1 MIKLLRYPIFFL
13 IVAAVFSFPLLEAFS
28 HGPSESISPTVK
40 RLTPSVVNIS
50 TTNVIKAS
58 PFSSPYQDEYFKK
71 FFEKFFPE
79 QMPEREFRNR
89 GLGSGF
95 IMSSDGYIITNNH
108 VVRKAEEIEV
118 ILEGG
123 GKHTAKIVGTDPV
136 TDLALLKIDPQ
147 GTLPAVEMGDSSA
160 LAIGDSVFAIGN
172 PFGLGHTVTAGI
184 VSAKG
189 RALGIGRYDN
199 FIQTDAA
206 INPGNSGG
214 PLFDYEGRVVG
225 VNTAVMARGQGLGF
239 AIPIN
244 MAKTVV
250 EHLKVH
256 GRVIR
261 GWLGIMIQDITP
273 EISEALG
280 INRDEGGLVSEVKEG
295 SPADKAGIIRGDV
308 IVFVEGE
315 RVPDAASLARKLAL
329 TKPGVD
335 TRFVVLRDGK
345 EMAFT
350 IKLIE
355 HPENEKTEESPDKLK
370 TEEELGIEVSEITEQ
385 LRSRFKIKAAGGVII
400 ARVAR
405 GGLGSEAGFRP
416 GDVILEVNGDAV
428 SGLDEYQK
436 ALEKHRSGGTLLFL
450 IERGGRTI
458 YLGVKSGGE

>member
-1 MIKLLRYPIFFL
+1 MKLLKHPLFFF
-13 IVAAVFSFPLLEAFS
+13 IVAAVLSFPLSKALS
-28 HGPSESISPTVK
+28 HGSSESISPTVK

-58 PFSSPYQDEYFKK
+58 PFALPSQDEYFKK
-71 FFEKFFPE
+71 FFEKFFSD
-79 QMPEREFRNR
+79 QMPGREFRNK

-123 GKHTAKIVGTDPV
+123 RKYTAKIVGTDPA
-136 TDLALLKIDPQ
+136 TDLALLKVDPQ
-147 GTLPAVEMGDSSA
+147 GPLPAVEMGDSSA
-160 LAIGDSVFAIGN
+160 LAIGDGVFAIGN

-256 GRVIR
+256 GKVIR

-280 INRDEGGLVSEVKEG
+280 INRDKGGLVSEVREG
-295 SPADKAGIIRGDV
+295 SPADKAGLRRGDV
-308 IVFVEGE
+308 IVSVEDE
-315 RVPDAASLARKLAL
+315 EIQDAATLARKLAL

-335 TRFVVLRDGK
+335 TKFVVLRDGK
-345 EMAFT
+345 QRAFT

-355 HPENEKTEESPDKLK
+355 HPENEKTEESTDKLK
-370 TEEELGIEVSEITEQ
+370 AEEELGIEVSEITEQ
-385 LRSRFKIKAAGGVII
+385 LRSRFKIKASDGVII

-405 GGLGSEAGFRP
+405 GSLASEAGFHP
-416 GDVILEVNGDAV
+416 GDVIVEVNGDAV
-428 SGLDEYQK
+428 SGLDEYHD
-436 ALEKHRSGGTLLFL
+436 ALKEHGSSGTLLFL
-450 IERGGRTI
+450 IERRGRTI
-458 YLGVKSGGE
+458 YLGVKTGRE

>member
-1 MIKLLRYPIFFL
+1 MKLLKYFL
-13 IVAAVFSFPLLEAFS
+13 FPLVVAAVFAFPLSKALS
-28 HGPSESISPTVK
+28 HASPESISPTVK

-50 TTNVIKAS
+50 TTNVIKTS
-58 PFSSPYQDEYFKK
+58 PFASPYQDEQFKK
-71 FFEKFFPE
+71 FFEKFFSD
-79 QMPEREFRNR
+79 QMPGREFRNK

-95 IMSSDGYIITNNH
+95 VMSSDGYIITNNH

-123 GKHTAKIVGTDPV
+123 KKYNAEIVGTDPV
-136 TDLALLKIDPQ
+136 TDLALLKIDPEEP
-147 GTLPAVEMGDSSA
+147 LPAVEMGDSSA
-160 LAIGDSVFAIGN
+160 LQIGDGVFAIGN

-214 PLFDYEGRVVG
+214 PLFDYEGKVVG

-244 MAKTVV
+244 MAKLVV
-250 EHLKVH
+250 EQLKVS
-256 GRVIR
+256 GRVVR

-273 EISEALG
+273 EISEALD
-280 INRDEGGLVSEVKEG
+280 INRDKGGLISEVKDG
-295 SPADKAGIIRGDV
+295 SPADKAGLRRGDV
-308 IVFVEGE
+308 IVSVESE
-315 RVPDAASLARKLAL
+315 EIPDAATLARKLAL

-335 TRFVVLRDGK
+335 TKFVALRDGK
-345 EMAFT
+345 EKTFT

-355 HPENEKTEESPDKLK
+355 HPENEKIKESPDKLK
-370 TEEELGIEVSEITEQ
+370 AEEELGIKVSEITQQ
-385 LRSRFKIKAAGGVII
+385 LRNRFKIQASGGVII
-400 ARVAR
+400 ANVAP
-405 GGLGSEAGFRP
+405 GSLASESGLRP
-416 GDVILEVNGDAV
+416 GDVILEVNGDSV
-428 SGLDEYQK
+428 DGLEDYQE
-436 ALEKHRSGGTLLFL
+436 ALEEHASEKTLLFL

-458 YLGVKSGGE
+458 YIAVRTGRG

>member
-1 MIKLLRYPIFFL
+1 MKSLRYLLFFF
-13 IVAAVFSFPLLEAFS
+13 IVAAVFSFSLPEAFS
-28 HGPSESISPTVK
+28 HGASESISPTVK

-58 PFSSPYQDEYFKK
+58 PYQDEYFKK

-79 QMPEREFRNR
+79 QMPGREFRNK

-95 IMSSDGYIITNNH
+95 VMSSDGYVITNNH

-123 GKHTAKIVGTDPV
+123 KKYTAKIVGTDPA
-136 TDLALLKIDPQ
+136 TDLALLKIDPE
-147 GTLPAVEMGDSSA
+147 GLLPAVEMGDSSA
-160 LAIGDSVFAIGN
+160 LAIGDGVFAIGN

-214 PLFDYEGRVVG
+214 PLFDYEGKVVG

-244 MAKTVV
+244 MARTVV

-256 GRVIR
+256 GKVIR

-280 INRDEGGLVSEVKEG
+280 INRDKGGLVSEVKEG
-295 SPADKAGIIRGDV
+295 SPADKAGIRRGDV
-308 IVFVEGE
+308 IVSVEGE
-315 RVPDAASLARKLAL
+315 KIPDAATLARKLAL

-335 TRFVVLRDGK
+335 TKFAVLRDGK
-345 EMAFT
+345 EKVFT

-355 HPENEKTEESPDKLK
+355 HPENEKIEESPDKLK
-370 TEEELGIEVSEITEQ
+370 AEEELGIEVTEITEQ
-385 LRSRFKIKAAGGVII
+385 LRNRFKIKTSGGVII
-400 ARVAR
+400 VKVAR
-405 GGLGSEAGFRP
+405 GSLASEAGFRP
-416 GDVILEVNGDAV
+416 GDVIMEVNGDAV
-428 SGLDEYQK
+428 GGLDEYQE
-436 ALEKHRSGGTLLFL
+436 ALEEYGSRETLLFL
-450 IERGGRTI
+450 IERRGRTI
-458 YLGVKSGGE
+458 YLGVKTGRE

>member
-1 MIKLLRYPIFFL
+1 MKSLKHLLFFF
-13 IVAAVFSFPLLEAFS
+13 IVATVFPFPLSEALS
-28 HGPSESISPTVK
+28 HGPSGSISPTVK

-58 PFSSPYQDEYFKK
+58 PYQDEYFRK
-71 FFEKFFPE
+71 FFEKFFSD
-79 QMPEREFRNR
+79 QMPEREFRNK

-95 IMSSDGYIITNNH
+95 IISSDGYIITNNH

-123 GKHTAKIVGTDPV
+123 KKYTAKIVGTDPV
-136 TDLALLKIDPQ
+136 TDLALLKIDPE

-160 LAIGDSVFAIGN
+160 LAIGERVFAIGN

-244 MAKTVV
+244 MAKIVV

-280 INRDEGGLVSEVKEG
+280 INSDRGGLVSEVKEG
-295 SPADKAGIIRGDV
+295 SPADKAGLRRGDV
-308 IVFVEGE
+308 IVSVEGE
-315 RVPDAASLARKLAL
+315 EIPDAATLARKLAL

-335 TRFVVLRDGK
+335 TKFAVLRDGK
-345 EMAFT
+345 ERVLT

-355 HPENEKTEESPDKLK
+355 HPENERIEESPDRLK
-370 TEEELGIEVSEITEQ
+370 AEEELGIEVSEITEQ
-385 LRSRFKIKAAGGVII
+385 LRNRFKIKASGGVII
-400 ARVAR
+400 AKVAR
-405 GGLGSEAGFRP
+405 GSLASEAGFRP

-428 SGLDEYQK
+428 GGLDQYQE
-436 ALEKHRSGGTLLFL
+436 ALEEHGSKVTLLFL
-450 IERGGRTI
+450 VERGGRTI
-458 YLGVKSGGE
+458 YLGVKTGRE

>member
-1 MIKLLRYPIFFL
+1 MKSLKHLLFFL
-13 IVAAVFSFPLLEAFS
+13 VSAAVFLLPFSEALS
-28 HGPSESISPTVK
+28 HGSSESISPTVK

-58 PFSSPYQDEYFKK
+58 PFGSPYQDEYFKK
-71 FFEKFFPE
+71 FFEKFFSE
-79 QMPEREFRNR
+79 EMPEREFRNK

-123 GKHTAKIVGTDPV
+123 KKYTAKIVGTDPV
-136 TDLALLKIDPQ
+136 TDLALLKIDPEVP
-147 GTLPAVEMGDSSA
+147 LPAVEMGDSST
-160 LAIGDSVFAIGN
+160 LAIGDWVFAIGN

-214 PLFDYEGRVVG
+214 PLFHSEGRVVG

-244 MAKTVV
+244 MAKIVI

-280 INRDEGGLVSEVKEG
+280 IKRDKGGLVSEVKEG
-295 SPADKAGIIRGDV
+295 SPADKAGLRRGDV
-308 IVFVEGE
+308 IVSVEGE
-315 RVPDAASLARKLAL
+315 EIPDAATLARKLAL
-329 TKPGVD
+329 TQPGVD
-335 TRFVVLRDGK
+335 TKFVVLSDGEK
-345 EMAFT
+345 KTLT

-355 HPENEKTEESPDKLK
+355 HPENEKVKESTDKLK
-370 TEEELGIEVSEITEQ
+370 TEEKLGIEVSEITQQ
-385 LRSRFKIKAAGGVII
+385 LRNRFKINASGGVII
-400 ARVAR
+400 VNVAPGSLAFESGLRV
-405 GGLGSEAGFRP
+405 
-416 GDVILEVNGDAV
+416 GDVILEVNGDSV
-428 SGLDEYQK
+428 DGLEEYQK
-436 ALEKHRSGGTLLFL
+436 ALDEHGSGRTLLFL

-458 YLGVKSGGE
+458 YLGVKTGRG

>member
-1 MIKLLRYPIFFL
+1 MNLLKYLLFFF
-13 IVAAVFSFPLLEAFS
+13 IVAVVFSFPSSKVLS
-28 HGPSESISPTVK
+28 HGSSESISPTVK

-50 TTNVIKAS
+50 TTTVIKAS
-58 PFSSPYQDEYFKK
+58 PFASPYQDEHFKK
-71 FFEKFFPE
+71 FFEKFFSD
-79 QMPEREFRNR
+79 QMPEREFRNK

-123 GKHTAKIVGTDPV
+123 KKYTAKIVGTDPV
-136 TDLALLKIDPQ
+136 TDLALLKIDPE
-147 GTLPAVEMGDSSA
+147 GSLPAVEIGDSST
-160 LAIGDSVFAIGN
+160 LEIGDWVFAIGN

-239 AIPIN
+239 AIPVN
-244 MAKTVV
+244 MAKFVI

-280 INRDEGGLVSEVKEG
+280 INRDKGGLVSEVKEG
-295 SPADKAGIIRGDV
+295 SPAGKAGLRRGDV
-308 IVFVEGE
+308 IVSVEGE
-315 RVPDAASLARKLAL
+315 KIPDAATLTRKLAL

-335 TRFVVLRDGK
+335 TKFVVFRDGK
-345 EMAFT
+345 EKTFT

-355 HPENEKTEESPDKLK
+355 HPENEKIKESADKMKAEEK
-370 TEEELGIEVSEITEQ
+370 LGIEVSEITQQ
-385 LRSRFKIKAAGGVII
+385 LRNRFKIKASGGVIVI
-400 ARVAR
+400 NVAP
-405 GGLGSEAGFRP
+405 GSLASESGFRA
-416 GDVILEVNGDAV
+416 GDVILEVNGDSV
-428 SGLDEYQK
+428 NGLDEYRE
-436 ALEKHRSGGTLLFL
+436 ALEEHGSGRTLLFL

-458 YLGVKSGGE
+458 YLGIKTDRG

>member
-1 MIKLLRYPIFFL
+1 MNLLKYLLFL
-13 IVAAVFSFPLLEAFS
+13 FIVAVVFSFPSSKVLS
-28 HGPSESISPTVK
+28 HGSSESISPTVK

-50 TTNVIKAS
+50 TTTVTKAS
-58 PFSSPYQDEYFKK
+58 PFASPYQDEYFKK
-71 FFEKFFPE
+71 FFEKFFSD
-79 QMPEREFRNR
+79 QMPEREFRNK

-123 GKHTAKIVGTDPV
+123 KKYTAKIVGTDPV
-136 TDLALLKIDPQ
+136 TDLALLKIDPE
-147 GTLPAVEMGDSSA
+147 GSLPAVEIGDSST
-160 LAIGDSVFAIGN
+160 LEIGDWVFAIGN

-239 AIPIN
+239 AIPVN
-244 MAKTVV
+244 MAKFVI

-280 INRDEGGLVSEVKEG
+280 INRDKGGLVSEVKEG
-295 SPADKAGIIRGDV
+295 SPAGKAGLRRGDV
-308 IVFVEGE
+308 IVSVEGE
-315 RVPDAASLARKLAL
+315 KIPDAATLTRKLAL

-335 TRFVVLRDGK
+335 TKFVVFRDGK
-345 EMAFT
+345 EKTFT

-355 HPENEKTEESPDKLK
+355 HPENEKIKESADKMKAEEK
-370 TEEELGIEVSEITEQ
+370 LGIEVSEITQQ
-385 LRSRFKIKAAGGVII
+385 LRNRFKIKASGGVIVI
-400 ARVAR
+400 NVAP
-405 GGLGSEAGFRP
+405 GSLASESGFRA
-416 GDVILEVNGDAV
+416 GDVILEVNGDSV
-428 SGLDEYQK
+428 NGLDEYRE
-436 ALEKHRSGGTLLFL
+436 ALEEHGSGRTLLFL

-458 YLGVKSGGE
+458 YLGIKTDRG

>member
-1 MIKLLRYPIFFL
+1 MKSLKHLLFFL
-13 IVAAVFSFPLLEAFS
+13 VSAAVFSLPFSEALS
-28 HGPSESISPTVK
+28 HGSSESISPTVK

-58 PFSSPYQDEYFKK
+58 PFGSPYQDEYFKK
-71 FFEKFFPE
+71 FFEKFFSE
-79 QMPEREFRNR
+79 EMPEREFRNK

-123 GKHTAKIVGTDPV
+123 KKYTAKIVGTDPV
-136 TDLALLKIDPQ
+136 TDLALLKIDPEVP
-147 GTLPAVEMGDSSA
+147 LPAVEMGDSST
-160 LAIGDSVFAIGN
+160 LAIGDWVFAIGN

-239 AIPIN
+239 AIPVN
-244 MAKTVV
+244 MAKIVI

-280 INRDEGGLVSEVKEG
+280 IKRDKGGLVSEVKEG
-295 SPADKAGIIRGDV
+295 SPADKAGLRRGDV
-308 IVFVEGE
+308 IVSVEGE
-315 RVPDAASLARKLAL
+315 EIRDAATLARKLAL
-329 TKPGVD
+329 TQPGID
-335 TRFVVLRDGK
+335 TKFVVLSDGK
-345 EMAFT
+345 EKTLT

-355 HPENEKTEESPDKLK
+355 HPENEKIKESTDKLETEEK
-370 TEEELGIEVSEITEQ
+370 LGIEVSEITQQ
-385 LRSRFKIKAAGGVII
+385 LRNRFKINASSGVII
-400 ARVAR
+400 VNVAPGSLAFESGLRV
-405 GGLGSEAGFRP
+405 
-416 GDVILEVNGDAV
+416 GDVILEVNGDSV
-428 SGLDEYQK
+428 DGLGEYQK
-436 ALEKHRSGGTLLFL
+436 ALDEHGSGRILLFL

-458 YLGVKSGGE
+458 YLGVKTGRG

>member
-1 MIKLLRYPIFFL
+1 MKSLKPLFFFF
-13 IVAAVFSFPLLEAFS
+13 IVAAVFSFPLSEAIS
-28 HGPSESISPTVK
+28 HGPSESISSTVK

-58 PFSSPYQDEYFKK
+58 PFASPYQDEYFKK
-71 FFEKFFPE
+71 FFEKFFPD
-79 QMPEREFRNR
+79 QMPEREFRNK

-123 GKHTAKIVGTDPV
+123 KKYTAKIVGTDPV
-136 TDLALLKIDPQ
+136 TDLALLKIDPE
-147 GTLPAVEMGDSSA
+147 GPLPAVEMGDSSA

-199 FIQTDAA
+199 FVQTDAA

-214 PLFDYEGRVVG
+214 PLFDYEGKVVG

-273 EISEALG
+273 EISEALE

-295 SPADKAGIIRGDV
+295 SPADRAGLRRGDV
-308 IVFVEGE
+308 IVSLEGE
-315 RVPDAASLARKLAL
+315 KIPDAATLARKLAL
-329 TKPGVD
+329 TRPGVD
-335 TRFVVLRDGK
+335 TKFVVLRDGK
-345 EMAFT
+345 ERVFT
-350 IKLIE
+350 VKLIE
-355 HPENEKTEESPDKLK
+355 HPENEKIEESLDKLK
-370 TEEELGIEVSEITEQ
+370 AEEELGIEVSEITDQ
-385 LRSRFKIKAAGGVII
+385 LRNRFKINASGGVII
-400 ARVAR
+400 VKVAR
-405 GGLGSEAGFRP
+405 GGLASEAGFRP

-428 SGLDEYQK
+428 GGLDEYQK
-436 ALEKHRSGGTLLFL
+436 ALEEQGFKGTLLFL
-450 IERGGRTI
+450 VERGGRTI
-458 YLGVKSGGE
+458 YLGVKTGRE

>member
-1 MIKLLRYPIFFL
+1 MKSLKYLLFFL
-13 IVAAVFSFPLLEAFS
+13 VSAAVFSLPFPEALS
-28 HGPSESISPTVK
+28 HGSSESISPTVK

-58 PFSSPYQDEYFKK
+58 PFGSPYQDEYFKK
-71 FFEKFFPE
+71 FFEKFFSE
-79 QMPEREFRNR
+79 GMPEREFRNK

-123 GKHTAKIVGTDPV
+123 KKYTAEIVGTDPV
-136 TDLALLKIDPQ
+136 TDLALLKIDPE
-147 GTLPAVEMGDSSA
+147 GPLPAVEMGDSST
-160 LAIGDSVFAIGN
+160 LAIGDWVFAIGN

-244 MAKTVV
+244 MAKIVI

-280 INRDEGGLVSEVKEG
+280 IKRDKGGLVSEVKEG
-295 SPADKAGIIRGDV
+295 SPADKAGLRRGDV
-308 IVFVEGE
+308 IVSVEGE
-315 RVPDAASLARKLAL
+315 EIPDAATLARKLAL

-335 TRFVVLRDGK
+335 TKFVVFSDGREK
-345 EMAFT
+345 TLT

-355 HPENEKTEESPDKLK
+355 HPENEKIKESTDKLK
-370 TEEELGIEVSEITEQ
+370 TEEKLGIEVSEITRQ
-385 LRSRFKIKAAGGVII
+385 LRNRFKINASGGVII
-400 ARVAR
+400 VNVAPGSLASESGLRV
-405 GGLGSEAGFRP
+405 
-416 GDVILEVNGDAV
+416 GDVILEVNGDSV
-428 SGLDEYQK
+428 DGLKEYQK
-436 ALEKHRSGGTLLFL
+436 ALEKHGSGRTLLFL

-458 YLGVKSGGE
+458 YLGVKTGRS

>member
-1 MIKLLRYPIFFL
+1 MNLLKYLLFL
-13 IVAAVFSFPLLEAFS
+13 FIVAVVFSFPSSKVLS
-28 HGPSESISPTVK
+28 HGSSGSISPTVK

-50 TTNVIKAS
+50 TTTVTKAS
-58 PFSSPYQDEYFKK
+58 PFASPYQDEYFKK
-71 FFEKFFPE
+71 FFEKFFSD
-79 QMPEREFRNR
+79 QMPEREFRNK

-123 GKHTAKIVGTDPV
+123 KKYTAKIVGTDPV
-136 TDLALLKIDPQ
+136 TDLALLKIDPE
-147 GTLPAVEMGDSSA
+147 GSLPAVEIGDSST
-160 LAIGDSVFAIGN
+160 LEIGDWVFAIGN

-239 AIPIN
+239 AIPVN
-244 MAKTVV
+244 MAKFVI

-280 INRDEGGLVSEVKEG
+280 INRDKGGLVSEVKEG
-295 SPADKAGIIRGDV
+295 SPAGKAGLRRGDV
-308 IVFVEGE
+308 IVSVEGE
-315 RVPDAASLARKLAL
+315 KIPDAATLTRKLAL

-335 TRFVVLRDGK
+335 TKFVVFRDGK
-345 EMAFT
+345 EKTFT

-355 HPENEKTEESPDKLK
+355 HPENEKIKESADKMKAEEK
-370 TEEELGIEVSEITEQ
+370 LGIEVSEITQQ
-385 LRSRFKIKAAGGVII
+385 LRNRFKIKASGGVIVI
-400 ARVAR
+400 NVAP
-405 GGLGSEAGFRP
+405 GSLASESGFRA
-416 GDVILEVNGDAV
+416 GDVILEVNGDSV
-428 SGLDEYQK
+428 NGLDEYREV
-436 ALEKHRSGGTLLFL
+436 LEEHGSGRTLLFL

-458 YLGVKSGGE
+458 YLGIKTDRG

>member
-1 MIKLLRYPIFFL
+1 M
-13 IVAAVFSFPLLEAFS
+13 AAVFSFPLSEALS
-28 HGPSESISPTVK
+28 HGLSESISPTVK

-58 PFSSPYQDEYFKK
+58 PYQDEYFKK
-71 FFEKFFPE
+71 FFEKFLPD
-79 QMPEREFRNR
+79 QMPEREFRNK

-123 GKHTAKIVGTDPV
+123 KKHTANIVGTDPV
-136 TDLALLKIDPQ
+136 TDLALLKIDPE
-147 GTLPAVEMGDSSA
+147 GPLPAVEMGDSSA

-214 PLFDYEGRVVG
+214 PLFDYEGKVVG

-244 MAKTVV
+244 MAKIVV

-273 EISEALG
+273 EISEALE

-295 SPADKAGIIRGDV
+295 SPADKAGIRRGDV
-308 IVFVEGE
+308 IISVEGE
-315 RVPDAASLARKLAL
+315 KIPDAATLARKLAL
-329 TKPGVD
+329 TRPGID
-335 TRFVVLRDGK
+335 TKFVVLRDGK
-345 EMAFT
+345 ERVFT

-355 HPENEKTEESPDKLK
+355 HPENEKIEESTDKLK
-370 TEEELGIEVSEITEQ
+370 AEEDLGIEVSEITDQ
-385 LRSRFKIKAAGGVII
+385 LRNRFRINAPGGVII
-400 ARVAR
+400 VRVAR
-405 GGLGSEAGFRP
+405 GSLASEAGFRP

-428 SGLDEYQK
+428 GGLDEYQE
-436 ALEKHRSGGTLLFL
+436 ALEEHGLKGTLLFL
-450 IERGGRTI
+450 IERAGRTI
-458 YLGVKSGGE
+458 YLGVKTGRE

>member
-1 MIKLLRYPIFFL
+1 MKLLRYPLFFF
-13 IVAAVFSFPLLEAFS
+13 IVTAVFSFPSHEALS
-28 HGPSESISPTVK
+28 HGFSESISPTVK

-50 TTNVIKAS
+50 TTNVVRA
-58 PFSSPYQDEYFKK
+58 SPYQDEYFKK

-79 QMPEREFRNR
+79 QMPEREFRNK

-123 GKHTAKIVGTDPV
+123 KKYTAKIVGTDPV
-136 TDLALLKIDPQ
+136 TDIALLKIDPE
-147 GTLPAVEMGDSSA
+147 GSLPAVEMGDSST
-160 LAIGDSVFAIGN
+160 LAIGNSVFAIGN

-214 PLFDYEGRVVG
+214 PLFDYEGKVVG

-239 AIPIN
+239 AIPID

-280 INRDEGGLVSEVKEG
+280 INRDKGGLVSEVKEG
-295 SPADKAGIIRGDV
+295 SPADNAGIRRGDV
-308 IVFVEGE
+308 IVSVGSEKI
-315 RVPDAASLARKLAL
+315 PDAATLARKLAL
-329 TKPGVD
+329 TSPGVD
-335 TRFVVLRDGK
+335 TEFAVLRDGK
-345 EMAFT
+345 EMVFT
-350 IKLIE
+350 VKLVE
-355 HPENEKTEESPDKLK
+355 HPENEKTEEFHDKLK

-385 LRSRFKIKAAGGVII
+385 LRSRFKIKTSDGVII

-405 GGLGSEAGFRP
+405 GSLASEAGFRP
-416 GDVILEVNGDAV
+416 GDVIVEVNRDAV
-428 SGLDEYQK
+428 SGLDEYHG
-436 ALEKHRSGGTLLFL
+436 ALEKHGSGGTLLFL
-450 IERGGRTI
+450 IERKGRTI
-458 YLGVKSGGE
+458 YLGVKMARE

>member
-1 MIKLLRYPIFFL
+1 MKLLKFLFFL
-13 IVAAVFSFPLLEAFS
+13 FIVAMAFSFPFSEALS
-28 HGPSESISPTVK
+28 HGSSESISPTVK

-50 TTNVIKAS
+50 TTTVIKAS
-58 PFSSPYQDEYFKK
+58 PFASPYQDEYFKK
-71 FFEKFFPE
+71 FFEKFFSD
-79 QMPEREFRNR
+79 QMPEREFRNK

-108 VVRKAEEIEV
+108 VVKKAEEIEV

-123 GKHTAKIVGTDPV
+123 KKYTAKIVGTDPV
-136 TDLALLKIDPQ
+136 TDLALLKIDPEEP
-147 GTLPAVEMGDSSA
+147 LPAVEIGDSST
-160 LAIGDSVFAIGN
+160 LAIGDWVFAIGN

-239 AIPIN
+239 AIPVN
-244 MAKTVV
+244 MAKFVV

-280 INRDEGGLVSEVKEG
+280 INRDRGGLVSEVKEG
-295 SPADKAGIIRGDV
+295 SPAGKAGLRRGDV
-308 IVFVEGE
+308 VVSVEGE
-315 RVPDAASLARKLAL
+315 KIPDAATLTRKLAL

-335 TRFVVLRDGK
+335 TKFVVLRDGK
-345 EMAFT
+345 EKVFT
-350 IKLIE
+350 IKLVE
-355 HPENEKTEESPDKLK
+355 HPENKKITESVDKLK
-370 TEEELGIEVSEITEQ
+370 TEEELGIKVSEITQQ
-385 LRSRFKIKAAGGVII
+385 LRNRFKIKASGGVII
-400 ARVAR
+400 VNVAP
-405 GGLGSEAGFRP
+405 GSLASESGLRA
-416 GDVILEVNGDAV
+416 GDVILEVNGDSV
-428 SGLDEYQK
+428 DGLDEYQEV
-436 ALEKHRSGGTLLFL
+436 LEKHGSGETLLFL

-458 YLGVKSGGE
+458 YLGIKTGRG

>member
-1 MIKLLRYPIFFL
+1 MKSLKPLFFFF
-13 IVAAVFSFPLLEAFS
+13 IVAAVFSFPLSEAIS
-28 HGPSESISPTVK
+28 HGPSESISSTVK

-58 PFSSPYQDEYFKK
+58 PFASPYQDEYFKK
-71 FFEKFFPE
+71 FFEKFFPD
-79 QMPEREFRNR
+79 QMPEREFRNK

-123 GKHTAKIVGTDPV
+123 KKYTAKIVGTDPV
-136 TDLALLKIDPQ
+136 TDLALLKIDPE
-147 GTLPAVEMGDSSA
+147 GPLPAVEMGDSSA

-199 FIQTDAA
+199 FVQTDAA

-214 PLFDYEGRVVG
+214 PLFDYEGKVVG

-273 EISEALG
+273 EISEALE

-295 SPADKAGIIRGDV
+295 SPADRAGLRRGDV
-308 IVFVEGE
+308 IVSLEGE
-315 RVPDAASLARKLAL
+315 KIPDAATLARKLAL
-329 TKPGVD
+329 TRPGVD
-335 TRFVVLRDGK
+335 TKFVVLRDGK
-345 EMAFT
+345 ERVFT
-350 IKLIE
+350 VKLIE
-355 HPENEKTEESPDKLK
+355 HPENEKIEESLDKLK
-370 TEEELGIEVSEITEQ
+370 AEEELGIEVSEITDQ
-385 LRSRFKIKAAGGVII
+385 LRNRFKINASGGVII
-400 ARVAR
+400 VKVAR
-405 GGLGSEAGFRP
+405 GGLASEAGFRP

-428 SGLDEYQK
+428 GGLDEYQE
-436 ALEKHRSGGTLLFL
+436 ALEEQGFKGTLLFL
-450 IERGGRTI
+450 VERGGRTI
-458 YLGVKSGGE
+458 YLGVKTGRE

>member
-1 MIKLLRYPIFFL
+1 MKLLKHLLFFF
-13 IVAAVFSFPLLEAFS
+13 IVAAVFSFSLPEAFS
-28 HGPSESISPTVK
+28 HGSSESISPTVK

-58 PFSSPYQDEYFKK
+58 PFASPYQDEYFKK

-79 QMPEREFRNR
+79 QMPGREFRNK

-95 IMSSDGYIITNNH
+95 VMSSDGYVITNNH

-123 GKHTAKIVGTDPV
+123 KKYTAKIVGTDPA
-136 TDLALLKIDPQ
+136 TDLALLKIDPEEP
-147 GTLPAVEMGDSSA
+147 LPAVEMGDSSA
-160 LAIGDSVFAIGN
+160 LAIGDGVFAIGN

-214 PLFDYEGRVVG
+214 PLFDYEGKVVG

-256 GRVIR
+256 GKVIR
-261 GWLGIMIQDITP
+261 GWLGIMIQNLTP

-280 INRDEGGLVSEVKEG
+280 INRDKGGLVSEVKEG
-295 SPADKAGIIRGDV
+295 SPADKAGIRRGDV
-308 IVFVEGE
+308 IVSVEGE
-315 RVPDAASLARKLAL
+315 KVPDAATLARKLAL

-335 TRFVVLRDGK
+335 TEFVVLRDGK
-345 EMAFT
+345 ERVFT

-355 HPENEKTEESPDKLK
+355 HPENEKLEESSDKLK

-385 LRSRFKIKAAGGVII
+385 LRNRFQIKAPGGVII

-405 GGLGSEAGFRP
+405 GSLASEAGFLP

-428 SGLDEYQK
+428 SGLDEYHE
-436 ALEKHRSGGTLLFL
+436 ALREHGSKETLLFL
-450 IERGGRTI
+450 IERKGRTI
-458 YLGVKSGGE
+458 YLGVKTGDE

>member
-1 MIKLLRYPIFFL
+1 MKLLKHLLFFF
-13 IVAAVFSFPLLEAFS
+13 IVAAVSSFPLSGALS
-28 HGPSESISPTVK
+28 HGSTESISPTVK

-58 PFSSPYQDEYFKK
+58 PFTSPYQDEYFKK
-71 FFEKFFPE
+71 FFEKFFSD
-79 QMPEREFRNR
+79 QMPGREFRNK

-123 GKHTAKIVGTDPV
+123 KKYTAKIVGTDPL
-136 TDLALLKIDPQ
+136 TDLALLKIDPE
-147 GTLPAVEMGDSSA
+147 GPLPAVEMGDSSA
-160 LAIGDSVFAIGN
+160 LAIGDWVFAIGN

-250 EHLKVH
+250 EHLKVN
-256 GRVIR
+256 GKVIR

-280 INRDEGGLVSEVKEG
+280 INRDKGGLVSEVKEG
-295 SPADKAGIIRGDV
+295 SPADKAGLMRGDV
-308 IVFVEGE
+308 IVSVEGE
-315 RVPDAASLARKLAL
+315 KIPDAATLARKLAL

-335 TRFVVLRDGK
+335 TKFVVLRDGREK
-345 EMAFT
+345 VFT
-350 IKLIE
+350 VKLIE
-355 HPENEKTEESPDKLK
+355 HPDNEKIEESPDKLK
-370 TEEELGIEVSEITEQ
+370 AEEELGIEVSEITEQ
-385 LRSRFKIKAAGGVII
+385 LRNRFNIQASGGVII
-400 ARVAR
+400 AKVAR
-405 GGLGSEAGFRP
+405 GSLASEAGFRP

-428 SGLDEYQK
+428 GGLDQYQE
-436 ALEKHRSGGTLLFL
+436 ALDKHGSKETLLFL
-450 IERGGRTI
+450 VERRGRTI
-458 YLGVKSGGE
+458 YLGVKVGRE

>member
-1 MIKLLRYPIFFL
+1 MKLLKFLFFL
-13 IVAAVFSFPLLEAFS
+13 FIVAMAFSFPFSEALS
-28 HGPSESISPTVK
+28 HGSSESISPTVK

-50 TTNVIKAS
+50 TTTVIKAS
-58 PFSSPYQDEYFKK
+58 PFASPYQDEYFKK
-71 FFEKFFPE
+71 FFEKFFSD
-79 QMPEREFRNR
+79 QMPEREFRNK

-108 VVRKAEEIEV
+108 VVKKAEEIEV
-118 ILEGG
+118 ILKG
-123 GKHTAKIVGTDPV
+123 GKKYTAKIVGTDPV
-136 TDLALLKIDPQ
+136 TDLALLKIDPEEP
-147 GTLPAVEMGDSSA
+147 LPAVEIGDSST
-160 LAIGDSVFAIGN
+160 LAIGDWVFAIGN

-239 AIPIN
+239 AIPVN
-244 MAKTVV
+244 MAKFVI

-280 INRDEGGLVSEVKEG
+280 INRDKGGLVSEVKEG
-295 SPADKAGIIRGDV
+295 SPAGKSGLRRGDV
-308 IVFVEGE
+308 IVSVEGE
-315 RVPDAASLARKLAL
+315 KIPDAATLTRKLAL

-335 TRFVVLRDGK
+335 TKFVVLRDGK
-345 EMAFT
+345 EKVFT
-350 IKLIE
+350 IKLVE
-355 HPENEKTEESPDKLK
+355 HPENKKITESVDKLK
-370 TEEELGIEVSEITEQ
+370 TEEELGIKVSEITQQ
-385 LRSRFKIKAAGGVII
+385 LRNRFKIKASGGVII
-400 ARVAR
+400 VNVAP
-405 GGLGSEAGFRP
+405 GSLASESGLRA
-416 GDVILEVNGDAV
+416 GDVILEVNGDSV
-428 SGLDEYQK
+428 DGLDEYQEV
-436 ALEKHRSGGTLLFL
+436 LEKHGSGETLLFL

-458 YLGVKSGGE
+458 YLGIKTGRG

>member
-1 MIKLLRYPIFFL
+1 MKSLKHLLFFFVL
-13 IVAAVFSFPLLEAFS
+13 AAIFSFPLSEALS
-28 HGPSESISPTVK
+28 HGSSESISATVK

-58 PFSSPYQDEYFKK
+58 PYQDEYFKK
-71 FFEKFFPE
+71 FFEKFFPD
-79 QMPEREFRNR
+79 QMPGREFRNK

-108 VVRKAEEIEV
+108 VVRRAEEIEV

-123 GKHTAKIVGTDPV
+123 KKYTAKIVGTDPV
-136 TDLALLKIDPQ
+136 TDLALLKIDPEEP
-147 GTLPAVEMGDSSA
+147 LPAVEMGDSSV

-214 PLFDYEGRVVG
+214 PLFDYEGKVVG

-256 GRVIR
+256 GKVIR

-280 INRDEGGLVSEVKEG
+280 INRDKGGLVSEVKEG
-295 SPADKAGIIRGDV
+295 SPADKAGIRRGDV
-308 IVFVEGE
+308 IVSMGSEKI
-315 RVPDAASLARKLAL
+315 PDAATLARKLSL

-335 TRFVVLRDGK
+335 TKFVVLRDGK
-345 EMAFT
+345 ERVFT

-355 HPENEKTEESPDKLK
+355 HPENEKIEESPDKLK

-385 LRSRFKIKAAGGVII
+385 LRNRFQIKASGGVII

-405 GGLGSEAGFRP
+405 GSLASEAGFLP
-416 GDVILEVNGDAV
+416 GDVIVEVNGDAV
-428 SGLDEYQK
+428 GGLDEYHE
-436 ALEKHRSGGTLLFL
+436 ALEKHGSSGTLLFL
-450 IERGGRTI
+450 IERKGRTI
-458 YLGVKSGGE
+458 YLGVKTGGE

>member
-1 MIKLLRYPIFFL
+1 MKSLKSLLLFF
-13 IVAAVFSFPLLEAFS
+13 IVAAIFSFPLSETLS

-58 PFSSPYQDEYFKK
+58 PFAVPYQDEYFKK
-71 FFEKFFPE
+71 FFEKFFPD
-79 QMPEREFRNR
+79 QMPEREFRNK

-123 GKHTAKIVGTDPV
+123 KKYTAKIVGTDPV
-136 TDLALLKIDPQ
+136 TDLALLKIDPE
-147 GTLPAVEMGDSSA
+147 GPLPAVEMGDSSA

-199 FIQTDAA
+199 FVQTDAA

-214 PLFDYEGRVVG
+214 PLFDYEGKVVG

-273 EISEALG
+273 EISEALE
-280 INRDEGGLVSEVKEG
+280 INRDKGGLVSEVKEG
-295 SPADKAGIIRGDV
+295 SPADKAGLKRGDV
-308 IVFVEGE
+308 IVSVKGE
-315 RVPDAASLARKLAL
+315 NIPDAATLARKLAL
-329 TKPGVD
+329 TRPGVD
-335 TRFVVLRDGK
+335 TKFVVLRDGK
-345 EMAFT
+345 EKVFT

-355 HPENEKTEESPDKLK
+355 HPENERIEESLDKLK
-370 TEEELGIEVSEITEQ
+370 AEEELGIEVSEITDQ
-385 LRSRFKIKAAGGVII
+385 LRNRFKISASGGVII
-400 ARVAR
+400 VRVAR
-405 GGLGSEAGFRP
+405 GSLASEAGFRP

-428 SGLDEYQK
+428 GGLDEYQK
-436 ALEKHRSGGTLLFL
+436 ALEEHGLKETLLFL
-450 IERGGRTI
+450 VERGGRTI
-458 YLGVKSGGE
+458 YLGVKTGRE

>member
-1 MIKLLRYPIFFL
+1 MKSLRYLFFFF
-13 IVAAVFSFPLLEAFS
+13 IVAAVFSFSLPEAFS
-28 HGPSESISPTVK
+28 HGSSESISPTVK

-58 PFSSPYQDEYFKK
+58 PFASPYQDEYFKK

-79 QMPEREFRNR
+79 QMPGREFRNK

-95 IMSSDGYIITNNH
+95 VMSSDGYVITNNH

-123 GKHTAKIVGTDPV
+123 KKYTAKIVGTDPA
-136 TDLALLKIDPQ
+136 TDLALLKIDPE
-147 GTLPAVEMGDSSA
+147 GPLPAVEMGDSSA
-160 LAIGDSVFAIGN
+160 LAIGDGVFAIGN

-214 PLFDYEGRVVG
+214 PLFDYEGKVVG

-256 GRVIR
+256 GKVIR

-280 INRDEGGLVSEVKEG
+280 INRDKGGLVSEVKEG
-295 SPADKAGIIRGDV
+295 SPADKAGLRRGDV
-308 IVFVEGE
+308 IVSVEGE
-315 RVPDAASLARKLAL
+315 KIPDAATLARKLAL
-329 TKPGVD
+329 TRPGVD
-335 TRFVVLRDGK
+335 TKFVVLRDGK
-345 EMAFT
+345 ERVFT
-350 IKLIE
+350 VKLIE
-355 HPENEKTEESPDKLK
+355 HPDNEKIEESPDKLK
-370 TEEELGIEVSEITEQ
+370 AEEELGIEVSEITEQ
-385 LRSRFKIKAAGGVII
+385 LRNRFNIQASGGVVI
-400 ARVAR
+400 AKVAR
-405 GGLGSEAGFRP
+405 GSLASEAGFRP

-428 SGLDEYQK
+428 GGLDEYQG
-436 ALEKHRSGGTLLFL
+436 ALDEHGSKETLLFL
-450 IERGGRTI
+450 IERRGRTI
-458 YLGVKSGGE
+458 YLGVKVGRE

>member
-1 MIKLLRYPIFFL
+1 MRKAFKNLVFLLAA
-13 IVAAVFSFPLLEAFS
+13 AAVFSLPVSEAFS
-28 HGPSESISPTVK
+28 HGRPESISPVIK
-40 RLTPSVVNIS
+40 RLAPSVVNIS
-50 TTNVIKAS
+50 TTNVTKAS
-58 PFSSPYQDEYFKK
+58 PFVLPYQDEYFRK
-71 FFEKFFPE
+71 FFEKFSE

-95 IMSSDGYIITNNH
+95 IMSSDGYIVTNNH

-123 GKHTAKIVGTDPV
+123 RKYTASIVGTDPF

-147 GTLPAVEMGDSSA
+147 GPLPAVEMGSSSA
-160 LAIGDSVFAIGN
+160 LEIGDGVFAIGN

-184 VSAKG
+184 VSGKG

-214 PLFDYEGRVVG
+214 PLFNYEGKVVG
-225 VNTAVMARGQGLGF
+225 VNTAVMRRAQGLGF
-239 AIPIN
+239 AIPID

-250 EHLKVH
+250 DHLKVH

-280 INRDEGGLVSEVKEG
+280 IDRDEGGLVSEVKKG
-295 SPADKAGIIRGDV
+295 SPADKAGLRRGDV
-308 IVFVEGE
+308 IVSVEGE
-315 RVPDAASLARKLAL
+315 KIPDAATLVRKLAL

-335 TRFVVLRDGK
+335 TGFGVLRDGEEK
-345 EMAFT
+345 VFT

-355 HPENEKTEESPDKLK
+355 HPDNERTGQSGDELKAEEK
-370 TEEELGIEVSEITEQ
+370 LGIEVSEITPQ
-385 LRSRFKIKAAGGVII
+385 LRNRFRIQAAGGVII
-400 ARVAR
+400 ASVAP
-405 GGLGSEAGFRP
+405 GSLASGSGLRR
-416 GDVILEVNGDAV
+416 GDVILDVNGDPVNGLNEYNRAV
-428 SGLDEYQK
+428 
-436 ALEKHRSGGTLLFL
+436 EKHGSSGTLLFL

-458 YLGVKSGGE
+458 YVGVKTGEG

>member
-1 MIKLLRYPIFFL
+1 MNSLRYLLFFF
-13 IVAAVFSFPLLEAFS
+13 IVPTVFSFSLSEAFS
-28 HGPSESISPTVK
+28 HGSSDSISPTVK

-58 PFSSPYQDEYFKK
+58 PFASPYQDEYFKK

-79 QMPEREFRNR
+79 QTPGREFRNK

-95 IMSSDGYIITNNH
+95 VMSSDGYVITNNH

-123 GKHTAKIVGTDPV
+123 KKYTAKIVGTDPA
-136 TDLALLKIDPQ
+136 TDLALLKIDPEEP
-147 GTLPAVEMGDSSA
+147 LPAVEMGDSSA
-160 LAIGDSVFAIGN
+160 LAIGDGVFAIGN

-214 PLFDYEGRVVG
+214 PLFDYEGKVVG

-256 GRVIR
+256 GKVVR
-261 GWLGIMIQDITP
+261 GWLGIMIQDLTP

-280 INRDEGGLVSEVKEG
+280 INRDKGGLVSEVKEG
-295 SPADKAGIIRGDV
+295 SPADKAGIRRGDV
-308 IVFVEGE
+308 IVSVEGE
-315 RVPDAASLARKLAL
+315 KVPDAATLARKLAL

-335 TRFVVLRDGK
+335 TKFVVLRDGK
-345 EMAFT
+345 ERVFT

-355 HPENEKTEESPDKLK
+355 HPENEKIEESPDKLK

-385 LRSRFKIKAAGGVII
+385 LRSRFQIKASGGVII

-405 GGLGSEAGFRP
+405 GSLASESGFLP

-428 SGLDEYQK
+428 GGLDEYQE
-436 ALEKHRSGGTLLFL
+436 ALEEHGSKETLLFL
-450 IERGGRTI
+450 IERKGRTI
-458 YLGVKSGGE
+458 YLGVKTGDE

>member
-1 MIKLLRYPIFFL
+1 MKLLKSLLFFF
-13 IVAAVFSFPLLEAFS
+13 IAAAAFSFPFSEALS
-28 HGPSESISPTVK
+28 HGSSESISPTVK

-58 PFSSPYQDEYFKK
+58 PFASPYQDEHFKK
-71 FFEKFFPE
+71 FFEKFFSD
-79 QMPEREFRNR
+79 QMPEREFRNK

-123 GKHTAKIVGTDPV
+123 KKYTAKIVGTDPV
-136 TDLALLKIDPQ
+136 TDLALLKIDPE
-147 GTLPAVEMGDSSA
+147 GPLPAVEIGDSST
-160 LAIGDSVFAIGN
+160 LAIGDWVFAIGN

-239 AIPIN
+239 AIPVN
-244 MAKTVV
+244 MAKFVI

-280 INRDEGGLVSEVKEG
+280 INRDKGGLVSEVKEG
-295 SPADKAGIIRGDV
+295 SPAGKAGLRRGDV
-308 IVFVEGE
+308 IVSVESE
-315 RVPDAASLARKLAL
+315 KIPDAATLTRKLAL

-335 TRFVVLRDGK
+335 TKFVVFRDGK
-345 EMAFT
+345 EKTFT

-355 HPENEKTEESPDKLK
+355 HPENKKITESVDKLK
-370 TEEELGIEVSEITEQ
+370 TEEKLGIEVSEITQQ
-385 LRSRFKIKAAGGVII
+385 LRNRFKIKASGGVII
-400 ARVAR
+400 VNVAP
-405 GGLGSEAGFRP
+405 GSLASESGFRA
-416 GDVILEVNGDAV
+416 GDVILEVNGDSV
-428 SGLDEYQK
+428 NGLDEYRG
-436 ALEKHRSGGTLLFL
+436 ALEEHGSGRTLLFL

-458 YLGVKSGGE
+458 YLGIKTDRG

>member
-1 MIKLLRYPIFFL
+1 MKLLKSLLFFF
-13 IVAAVFSFPLLEAFS
+13 IAAMAFSFPFSEALS
-28 HGPSESISPTVK
+28 HGSSESISPTVK

-50 TTNVIKAS
+50 TTTVIKAS
-58 PFSSPYQDEYFKK
+58 PFASPYQDEHFKK
-71 FFEKFFPE
+71 FFEKFFSD
-79 QMPEREFRNR
+79 QMPEREFRNK

-123 GKHTAKIVGTDPV
+123 KKYTAKIVGTDPV
-136 TDLALLKIDPQ
+136 TDLALLKIDPE
-147 GTLPAVEMGDSSA
+147 GSLPAVEIGDSST
-160 LAIGDSVFAIGN
+160 LEIGDWVFAIGN

-239 AIPIN
+239 AIPVN
-244 MAKTVV
+244 MAKFVI

-280 INRDEGGLVSEVKEG
+280 INRDKGGLVSEVKEG
-295 SPADKAGIIRGDV
+295 SPAGKAGLRRGDV
-308 IVFVEGE
+308 IVSVEGE
-315 RVPDAASLARKLAL
+315 KIPDAATLTRKLAL

-335 TRFVVLRDGK
+335 TKFVVFRDGK
-345 EMAFT
+345 EKTFT

-355 HPENEKTEESPDKLK
+355 HPENEKIKESADKMKAEEK
-370 TEEELGIEVSEITEQ
+370 LGIEVSEITQQ
-385 LRSRFKIKAAGGVII
+385 LRNRFKIKASGGVIVI
-400 ARVAR
+400 NVAP
-405 GGLGSEAGFRP
+405 GSLASESGFRA
-416 GDVILEVNGDAV
+416 GDVILEVNGDSV
-428 SGLDEYQK
+428 NGLDEYRE
-436 ALEKHRSGGTLLFL
+436 ALEEHGSGRTLLFL

-458 YLGVKSGGE
+458 YLGIKTDRG

>member
-1 MIKLLRYPIFFL
+1 MKSLKHPFFFF
-13 IVAAVFSFPLLEAFS
+13 IVAAVFSFSLPEAFS
-28 HGPSESISPTVK
+28 HGSSESISATVK

-58 PFSSPYQDEYFKK
+58 PFASPYQDEYFKK

-79 QMPEREFRNR
+79 QMPGREFRNK

-95 IMSSDGYIITNNH
+95 VMSSDGYVITNNH

-123 GKHTAKIVGTDPV
+123 KKYTAKIVGTDPA
-136 TDLALLKIDPQ
+136 TDLALLKIDPE
-147 GTLPAVEMGDSSA
+147 GPLPAVEMGDSSA
-160 LAIGDSVFAIGN
+160 LAIGDGVFAIGN

-214 PLFDYEGRVVG
+214 PLFDYEGKVVG

-256 GRVIR
+256 GKVIR

-280 INRDEGGLVSEVKEG
+280 INRDKGGLVSEVKEG
-295 SPADKAGIIRGDV
+295 SPADKAGIRRGDV
-308 IVFVEGE
+308 IISVEGE
-315 RVPDAASLARKLAL
+315 KIPNGATLARKLAL

-335 TRFVVLRDGK
+335 TEFVVLRDGK
-345 EMAFT
+345 ERVFT

-355 HPENEKTEESPDKLK
+355 HPENEKVEESPDKLK
-370 TEEELGIEVSEITEQ
+370 AEEELGIEVSEITEQ
-385 LRSRFKIKAAGGVII
+385 LRNRFKIKASGGVII
-400 ARVAR
+400 AKVAR
-405 GGLGSEAGFRP
+405 GSLASEAGFLP

-428 SGLDEYQK
+428 GGLDEYQK
-436 ALEKHRSGGTLLFL
+436 VLEEHGLKETLLFL
-450 IERGGRTI
+450 IERRGRTI
-458 YLGVKSGGE
+458 YLGVKTGQE

>member
-1 MIKLLRYPIFFL
+1 MNLLKYLLFL
-13 IVAAVFSFPLLEAFS
+13 FIVAVVFSFLSSKVLS
-28 HGPSESISPTVK
+28 HGSSESISPTVK

-50 TTNVIKAS
+50 TTTVTKAS
-58 PFSSPYQDEYFKK
+58 PFASPYQDEYFKK
-71 FFEKFFPE
+71 FFEKFFSD
-79 QMPEREFRNR
+79 QMPEREFRNK

-95 IMSSDGYIITNNH
+95 VMSSDGYIITNNH

-123 GKHTAKIVGTDPV
+123 KKYTAKIVGTDPV
-136 TDLALLKIDPQ
+136 TDLALLKIDPE
-147 GTLPAVEMGDSSA
+147 GSLPAVEIGDSST
-160 LAIGDSVFAIGN
+160 LEIGDWVFAIGN

-239 AIPIN
+239 AIPVN
-244 MAKTVV
+244 MAKFVI

-280 INRDEGGLVSEVKEG
+280 INRDKGGLVSEVKEG
-295 SPADKAGIIRGDV
+295 SPAGKAGLRRGDV
-308 IVFVEGE
+308 IVSVEGE
-315 RVPDAASLARKLAL
+315 KIPDAATLTRKLAL

-335 TRFVVLRDGK
+335 TKFVVFRDGK
-345 EMAFT
+345 ERTFT

-355 HPENEKTEESPDKLK
+355 HPENEKIKESADKMKAEEK
-370 TEEELGIEVSEITEQ
+370 LGIEVSEITQQ
-385 LRSRFKIKAAGGVII
+385 LRNRFKIKASGGVIVI
-400 ARVAR
+400 NVAP
-405 GGLGSEAGFRP
+405 GSLASESGFRA
-416 GDVILEVNGDAV
+416 GDVILEVNGDSV
-428 SGLDEYQK
+428 NGLDEYRE
-436 ALEKHRSGGTLLFL
+436 ALEEHGSGRTLLFL

-458 YLGVKSGGE
+458 YLGIKTDRG

>member
-1 MIKLLRYPIFFL
+1 MKSRKSLLFSF
-13 IVAAVFSFPLLEAFS
+13 IVAAAFSFPFPEALS
-28 HGPSESISPTVK
+28 HGSSESISPTVK

-58 PFSSPYQDEYFKK
+58 PFASPYQDEHFKK
-71 FFEKFFPE
+71 FFEKFFSD
-79 QMPEREFRNR
+79 QMPEREFRNK

-123 GKHTAKIVGTDPV
+123 KKYTAKIVGTDPV
-136 TDLALLKIDPQ
+136 TDLALLKIDPE
-147 GTLPAVEMGDSSA
+147 GPLPAVEIGDSST
-160 LAIGDSVFAIGN
+160 LAIGDWVFAIGN

-244 MAKTVV
+244 MAKFVI

-280 INRDEGGLVSEVKEG
+280 INRDKGGLVSEVKEG
-295 SPADKAGIIRGDV
+295 SPAGKAGLRRGDV
-308 IVFVEGE
+308 IVSVEGE
-315 RVPDAASLARKLAL
+315 KIPDAATLTRKLAL

-335 TRFVVLRDGK
+335 TKFVVFRDGK
-345 EMAFT
+345 KKTFT

-355 HPENEKTEESPDKLK
+355 HPENEKIKESADKMKAEEK
-370 TEEELGIEVSEITEQ
+370 LGIEVSEITQQ
-385 LRSRFKIKAAGGVII
+385 LRNRFKLKASGGVIVI
-400 ARVAR
+400 NVAP
-405 GGLGSEAGFRP
+405 GSLASESGFRA
-416 GDVILEVNGDAV
+416 GDVILEVNGDSV
-428 SGLDEYQK
+428 NGLDEYQET
-436 ALEKHRSGGTLLFL
+436 LEEHGSGRTLLFL

-458 YLGVKSGGE
+458 YLGIKTDRG

>member
-1 MIKLLRYPIFFL
+1 MKSLKHLLFFFV
-13 IVAAVFSFPLLEAFS
+13 VAAVFSLPSSEALS
-28 HGPSESISPTVK
+28 HGSFESISPTVK

-58 PFSSPYQDEYFKK
+58 PFGSPYQDEYFKK
-71 FFEKFFPE
+71 FFEKFFAD
-79 QMPEREFRNR
+79 QMPGREFRNK

-95 IMSSDGYIITNNH
+95 VMSSDGYIITNNH

-123 GKHTAKIVGTDPV
+123 KKYNAKIVGTDPV

-147 GTLPAVEMGDSSA
+147 EPLPSVEMGDSSA
-160 LAIGDSVFAIGN
+160 LQIGDGVFAIGN

-244 MAKTVV
+244 MAKLVV
-250 EHLKVH
+250 EQLKVN
-256 GRVIR
+256 GRVVR

-273 EISEALG
+273 EISEALD
-280 INRDEGGLVSEVKEG
+280 INRDRGGLISEVKEG
-295 SPADKAGIIRGDV
+295 SPADKAGLRRGDV
-308 IVFVEGE
+308 IVSVESE
-315 RVPDAASLARKLAL
+315 EIPDAATLARKLAL

-335 TRFVVLRDGK
+335 TEFVVLRDGK
-345 EMAFT
+345 EKTFT
-350 IKLIE
+350 IKLVE
-355 HPENEKTEESPDKLK
+355 HPENEKIKESQDELK
-370 TEEELGIEVSEITEQ
+370 TEEELGIKVSEITQQ
-385 LRSRFKIKAAGGVII
+385 LKNRFKIQASGGVII
-400 ARVAR
+400 ANVAP
-405 GGLGSEAGFRP
+405 GSLAFESGLRA
-416 GDVILEVNGDAV
+416 GDVILEVNGDSV
-428 SGLDEYQK
+428 DGLEDYQE
-436 ALEKHRSGGTLLFL
+436 ALEEHGSEKTLLFL

-458 YLGVKSGGE
+458 YIAVKTGRG

>member
-1 MIKLLRYPIFFL
+1 MKSLKYALFFL
-13 IVAAVFSFPLLEAFS
+13 IVAAVFSFPLSEALS
-28 HGPSESISPTVK
+28 HSSSESISPTVK

-58 PFSSPYQDEYFKK
+58 PYQDEYFKK
-71 FFEKFFPE
+71 FFEKFLPD
-79 QMPEREFRNR
+79 QMPEREFRNK

-108 VVRKAEEIEV
+108 VVRKAKEIEV

-123 GKHTAKIVGTDPV
+123 KKYTANIVGTDPV
-136 TDLALLKIDPQ
+136 TDLALLKIDPEGQ
-147 GTLPAVEMGDSSA
+147 LPAVEMGDSSA

-214 PLFDYEGRVVG
+214 PLFDYEGKVVG

-244 MAKTVV
+244 MAKIVV

-273 EISEALG
+273 EISEALE
-280 INRDEGGLVSEVKEG
+280 INRDNGGLVSEVKEG
-295 SPADKAGIIRGDV
+295 SPADKAGIRRGDV
-308 IVFVEGE
+308 IISVEGE
-315 RVPDAASLARKLAL
+315 KIPDAATLARKLAL
-329 TKPGVD
+329 TRPGID
-335 TRFVVLRDGK
+335 TKFVVLRDGK
-345 EMAFT
+345 ERVFT

-355 HPENEKTEESPDKLK
+355 HPENEKIEESTDKLK
-370 TEEELGIEVSEITEQ
+370 AEEELGIEVSEITDQ
-385 LRSRFKIKAAGGVII
+385 LRNRFRINASGGVII
-400 ARVAR
+400 VRVAR
-405 GGLGSEAGFRP
+405 GSLASEAGFRP

-428 SGLDEYQK
+428 GGLDEYQE
-436 ALEKHRSGGTLLFL
+436 ALEEHGLKETLLFL
-450 IERGGRTI
+450 IERAGRTI
-458 YLGVKSGGE
+458 YLGVRTGRE